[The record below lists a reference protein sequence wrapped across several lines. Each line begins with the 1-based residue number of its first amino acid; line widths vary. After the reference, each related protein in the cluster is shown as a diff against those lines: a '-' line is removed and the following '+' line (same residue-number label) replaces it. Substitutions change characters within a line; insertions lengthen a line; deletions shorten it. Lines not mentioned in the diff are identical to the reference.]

1 MKEFYSRLLELLGQ
15 HRRIAVATVV
25 KAEGSTPRESGAKMM
40 VLPDGSTSGTVGGGA
55 LERVVTEDALRAL
68 KEGCGFLQQY
78 DLGAKADDGI
88 GAICGGKATVLV
100 EVLNAGE
107 LLLICGGGHIGLA
120 LARMGA
126 ELGFRVIVADTRKEY
141 SVKDRFPEGVEVVSA
156 RPSGRKV
163 LSLVDADTYVV
174 ILTHSHVIDKDALR
188 ALAPS
193 AARYVGMIGSR
204 GKVRRILAELAGE
217 GMERGS
223 LRRVHAPIGLDLGAE
238 TPAEIAVAIL
248 AEMVHFR
255 RRGVSSPSS
264 LRLMGRS
271 KRSGR
276 HTHNG

>member
-1 MKEFYSRLLELLGQ
+1 
-15 HRRIAVATVV
+15 
-25 KAEGSTPRESGAKMM
+25 
-40 VLPDGSTSGTVGGGA
+40 LPDGSTSGTVGGGA